1 MSLALFIFGFKYA
14 ARQGSPQAVLAIAF
28 STLTLVLGTLI
39 DIEEAGRVV
48 NSVDWPLFAILGVL
62 GGGASF
68 ILYII
73 GLRRTLP
80 ALASIVATIE
90 PVTAALFG
98 VIILGE
104 VLAYTQVLGMLI
116 ILATVTALGVYSS
129 KQ

>member
-1 MSLALFIFGFKYA
+1 M
-14 ARQGSPQAVLAIAF
+14 
-28 STLTLVLGTLI
+28 
-39 DIEEAGRVV
+39 
-48 NSVDWPLFAILGVL
+48 
-62 GGGASF
+62 
-68 ILYII
+68 
-73 GLRRTLP
+73 P